1 VNAQNTSGCVAN
13 CVQAGRRAV
22 LLAWSM
28 GWWARS
34 FCSPCFFGVWRTA
47 RATKPRIHPSVGVA
61 NDPSESKCIYFTI
74 ILHLYTIQCG
84 VIFSEVRWSD
94 FKFHCMAFP
103 DMSLVIRY
111 APCHPVQDKSKGL
124 SKETVVNSYLDPKH
138 QQNALKDHKRVHW
151 PKWRVRLTFKNVQ
164 SSCSTRQASL
174 ERWDSPIQAG
184 QCSANIRPKG
194 ADRWT
199 KWGTER

>member
-1 VNAQNTSGCVAN
+1 MGPL
-13 CVQAGRRAV
+13 V
-22 LLAWSM
+22 LQSV
-28 GWWARS
+28 
-34 FCSPCFFGVWRTA
+34 FFVGVWRTA

-61 NDPSESKCIYFTI
+61 NDPSESTCIYFTI
-74 ILHLYTIQCG
+74 IGHLKFVYYSMLRD
-84 VIFSEVRWSD
+84 IFRGRWSN

-103 DMSLVIRY
+103 DMSLVRRY
-111 APCHPVQDKSKGL
+111 APCRLVQDKSKGL

-151 PKWRVRLTFKNVQ
+151 PKWRVRLTLKNVQ